1 MQSFNVLISSGGRR
15 ISLMRCFREAI
26 AHAGCSGRVL
36 AVDNSPTAPAF
47 HLADQAWTV
56 PSCSDESFVERV
68 LELAVR
74 QQVNLI
80 VPTIDPE
87 LPIYARHR
95 ERFLAQGVAVS
106 VGDERAIQIASDK
119 WKTYQW
125 LTTSGLPTART
136 ALAEEVLADQSSW
149 PLPLIVKPRR
159 GSASVG
165 VATISHFSELEMAVR
180 QRNDLIVQ
188 EIAQGVEYTI
198 NLYVDLAGKCLAS
211 VPHRRIQTRGGE
223 VAKGITTKN
232 SALIELGRSVAE
244 KLPGMRG
251 AMNVQCFLSTTGEI
265 RIIELNARF
274 GGGYPLAHQ
283 AGARFAHWLVDETLG
298 GHLMPALDSWTDQ
311 LMMVRYDQELFLEAK
326 DTAHA

>member
-1 MQSFNVLISSGGRR
+1 
-15 ISLMRCFREAI
+15 MRCFREAI
-26 AHAGCSGRVL
+26 AQSGCSGQVFV
-36 AVDNSPTAPAF
+36 VDNSNTAPAF

-56 PSCSDESFVERV
+56 PSCRDESFIERV

-74 QQVNLI
+74 QRVKLI

-95 ERFLAQGVAVS
+95 ERFLAQGIAVS
-106 VGDERAIQIASDK
+106 IADERAVQIASDK
-119 WKTYQW
+119 WNTYQW
-125 LTTSGLPTART
+125 LSASGLPTVRT
-136 ALAEEVLADQSSW
+136 ALAEEVLTDQPSW
-149 PLPLIVKPRR
+149 QLPLIVKPRR

-165 VATISHFSELEMAVR
+165 VATISHLSELERAVR
-180 QRNDLIVQ
+180 ERNDLLVQ

-198 NLYVDLAGKCLAS
+198 NLYVDRNGKCLAS

-232 SALIELGRSVAE
+232 AALIELGRRVAE
-244 KLPGMRG
+244 ELPGMRG
-251 AMNVQCFLSTTGEI
+251 AMNLQCFLSAAGDI

-283 AGARFAHWLVDETLG
+283 AGARFAHWLIGETLG
-298 GHLMPALDSWTDQ
+298 GSPNGALDSWKDQ
-311 LMMVRYDQELFLEAK
+311 LMMVRYDQELFLEPK
-326 DTAHA
+326 DAAYA